1 VRATIASRYEL
12 EKFLAKNSNRESDI
26 QRFILQ
32 SSRGGVMKLQR
43 MFYSMVATAALGAL
57 SFAAAA
63 QETIKIAYIDPLSGP
78 MAATGEHGLHE
89 FQFVA
94 EQINARGGVLGKK
107 LEIVPLDNK
116 LSPQE
121 SQIVL
126 KSAID
131 QGVRYVTQGNG
142 SSVAGVL
149 IDQINKHNARDPANA
164 VVFLNY
170 AAVDPDFTNSKC
182 SFWHFRFD
190 ANSDMKMEALTNY
203 MAKKGGIKKVYV
215 IGQDYSFGHQV
226 ARAAKEMI
234 KAKMPGTEIVGDELH
249 PLARVKDF
257 APYIQKIKASG
268 ADTVI
273 TGNWGSDLVLL
284 IKASKEAGL
293 NVNYYTYYAG
303 VIGTPTALGESGV
316 DRVKIV
322 SYGSSNLPPKI
333 EQYRMDYQKK
343 HGPKNDPYTY
353 AAKNALEMLT
363 KAMTQAGSAEPLKV
377 ARAMEGMKME
387 GPFGEVEMRKVDHQM
402 IQPLFIGT
410 FAKAGVPGNK
420 FDAEG
425 TGFGFKDDAKI
436 ENYVSAQPTSCKM
449 ERPQ

>member
-1 VRATIASRYEL
+1 
-12 EKFLAKNSNRESDI
+12 
-26 QRFILQ
+26 
-32 SSRGGVMKLQR
+32 MKL
-43 MFYSMVATAALGAL
+43 SPMVQGL
-57 SFAAAA
+57 FAAAILA
-63 QETIKIAYIDPLSGP
+63 ATSLTAFAEDTIKIAYIDPLSGP

-126 KSAID
+126 KAAID
-131 QGVRYVTQGNG
+131 QGVRYITQGNG

-149 IDQINKHNARDPANA
+149 IDQINKHNARNPESA

-190 ANSDMKMEALTNY
+190 ANSDMKMEALTNV
-203 MAKKGGIKKVYV
+203 MAKDKGIKKVY
-215 IGQDYSFGHQV
+215 ILGQDYSFGHQV

-234 KAKMPGTEIVGDELH
+234 KSKMPGTEIVGDELH
-249 PLARVKDF
+249 PLAKVKDF
-257 APYIQKIKASG
+257 SPYIQKIKASG
-268 ADTVI
+268 ADSVI
-273 TGNWGSDLVLL
+273 TGNWGSDLALL
-284 IKASKEAGL
+284 IKASKEGGL

-303 VIGTPTALGESGV
+303 VIGGPTAIGESGV
-316 DRVKIV
+316 DRVRII
-322 SYGSSNLPPKI
+322 SYGSSNFPAKTEKLYTD
-333 EQYRMDYQKK
+333 YRKK
-343 HGPKNDPYTY
+343 YGPKEDMYTY
-353 AAKNALEMLT
+353 AALTSLEMLSR
-363 KAMTQAGSAEPLKV
+363 AMTQAGSTEPLKV
-377 ARAMEGMKME
+377 ARAMEGMKMD
-387 GPFGEVEMRKVDHQM
+387 GPFGPIEMRKVDHQM
-402 IQPLFIGT
+402 IQPLFIG
-410 FAKAGVPGNK
+410 K
-420 FDAEG
+420 FSKVGTNGLKYDLEG
-425 TGFGFKDDAKI
+425 SGFGFSDEAKI

>member
-1 VRATIASRYEL
+1 
-12 EKFLAKNSNRESDI
+12 
-26 QRFILQ
+26 
-32 SSRGGVMKLQR
+32 MKLR
-43 MFYSMVATAALGAL
+43 SMMQSLLGVALVSAASL
-57 SFAAAA
+57 SVHA

-78 MAATGEHGLHE
+78 MAATGEHGLKE

-94 EQINARGGVLGKK
+94 DEINARGGVLGKK
-107 LEIVPLDNK
+107 LEIMGMDNK
-116 LSPQE
+116 LNPQE
-121 SQIVL
+121 SLIVL
-126 KSAID
+126 KNAID
-131 QGVRYVTQGNG
+131 KGARYITQGNG

-149 IDQINKHNARDPANA
+149 IDAVNKHNARNPESS

-203 MAKKGGIKKVYV
+203 MAKQSNIKKVYV

-234 KAKMPGTEIVGDELH
+234 KAKMPGAEIVGDELH
-249 PLARVKDF
+249 PLAKVKDF

-293 NVNYYTYYAG
+293 DVNYYTYYAG
-303 VIGTPTALGESGV
+303 VVGTPTALGDSGAE
-316 DRVKIV
+316 RVRII
-322 SYGSSNLPPKI
+322 SYGSPNVMLPKT
-333 EQYRMDYQKK
+333 EKYWADYKK
-343 HGPKNDPYTY
+343 KNGAKEDPYTF

-363 KAMTQAGSAEPLKV
+363 KAMTQAGSAEPIKV
-377 ARAMEGMKME
+377 AKAMEGMKME
-387 GPFGEVEMRKVDHQM
+387 GPFGEIEMRKVDHQM
-402 IQPLFIGT
+402 IQPLFVDT
-410 FAKAGVPGNK
+410 FAKAGGKVK
-420 FDAEG
+420 YDAEG
-425 TGFGFKDDAKI
+425 TGYGWRNEAKI
-436 ENYVSAQPTSCKM
+436 DNYVSAQPTSCNM

>member
-1 VRATIASRYEL
+1 
-12 EKFLAKNSNRESDI
+12 
-26 QRFILQ
+26 
-32 SSRGGVMKLQR
+32 MKLQR
-43 MFYSMVATAALGAL
+43 MFYSMVATAVLGAL
-57 SFAAAA
+57 SFASNA

-78 MAATGEHGLHE
+78 MAATGEHGLKE

-94 EQINARGGVLGKK
+94 EQINARGGIIGKK

-131 QGVRYVTQGNG
+131 QGVRYITQGNG

-149 IDQINKHNARDPANA
+149 IDQINKHNARDPGNA

-190 ANSDMKMEALTNY
+190 ANSDMKMEALTNH
-203 MAKKGGIKKVYV
+203 MAKQSNIKKVYV

-234 KAKMPGTEIVGDELH
+234 KAKMPGAEIVGDELH
-249 PLARVKDF
+249 PLAKVKDF

-284 IKASKEAGL
+284 IKASKDAGL
-293 NVNYYTYYAG
+293 DVNYYTYYAG
-303 VIGTPTALGESGV
+303 VVGTPTALGESGA

-322 SYGSSNLPPKI
+322 SYGSPNMMSGKTEKYWN
-333 EQYRMDYQKK
+333 DYKAK
-343 HGPKNDPYTY
+343 HGAKDDPYTF
-353 AAKNALEMLT
+353 AAKNALEMLV
-363 KAMTQAGSAEPLKV
+363 KAVGQAGSAEPLKV

-387 GPFGEVEMRKVDHQM
+387 GPFGEIEMRKVDHQM
-402 IQPLFIGT
+402 IQPLFIDT
-410 FAKAGVPGNK
+410 FAKAGGKVK
-420 FDAEG
+420 YDAEG
-425 TGFGFKDDAKI
+425 TGYGWRNDAKV